1 MKRDSTQ
8 EDKKVIKKRKI
19 EEKKENQETKVP
31 EIAETFADP
40 TLDVTFKMLFG
51 NDLNKDIL
59 ISLLNSLLGFTGHK
73 EIVEVEINSN
83 ELPVSFFSKEKGES
97 GITSAIDILCTNKA
111 F

>member
-1 MKRDSTQ
+1 MKRESTEKLQ
-8 EDKKVIKKRKI
+8 
-19 EEKKENQETKVP
+19 EEKQDAVEKLPAKKQRLESKEEEEVV
-31 EIAETFADP
+31 AETFADP

-97 GITSAIDILCTNKA
+97 GITKIGRAHV
-111 F
+111 